1 MRQNSGLVKETILFL
16 LCSTVRP
23 HKKSI
28 HKGKRRDF
36 TLEVRAGH
44 TSPSKQAV
52 YLKNS
57 KSELNVFFPF
67 AFILVLKE
75 VIVLFLISL
84 SIF

>member
-28 HKGKRRDF
+28 RKGKRRDF

-44 TSPSKQAV
+44 TSPGKQV

-75 VIVLFLISL
+75 VIVLFLIYL